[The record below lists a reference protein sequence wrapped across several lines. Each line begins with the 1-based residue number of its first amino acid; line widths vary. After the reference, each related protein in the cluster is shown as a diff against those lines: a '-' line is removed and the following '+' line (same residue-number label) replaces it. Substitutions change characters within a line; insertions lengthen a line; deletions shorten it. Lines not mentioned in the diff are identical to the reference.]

1 MSTAQDLPPVASTHS
16 RPSLA
21 LVPDPDVAHHETL
34 ATVTADTSI
43 TWDDTDFE
51 AVLRKATPRLVRFAQ
66 RRLGNLHEAEE
77 VSQEALLRT
86 YQHRH
91 TLATED
97 DVMAWATF
105 ASNRLVI
112 DRLRIRGRSISVAE
126 LPEGRRVARDTAEI
140 AEARMEAR
148 LALDALDA
156 LPARQAAVL
165 WAREVEGSSYDEI
178 GERYG
183 LSEPTVRSLLH
194 RARRAL
200 RREYASRGGTLPFA
214 GVAVLGPWLNPLH
227 NARRLRAA
235 ASAFVGTTA
244 LGVFSIGVFSIA
256 TPTHTTI
263 SAVPH
268 SSPIHSAAAQA
279 PIRDADVGKAVK
291 TRTFATVVPATAISS
306 AQVSPH
312 PLGSRL
318 PAACNAKSVGVNC
331 SKPYTPRALWLR
343 MPTGERIYV
352 GSFDIGCN
360 VAGAIPAATTFS
372 TNLIGCDSA
381 PSKANSKSPSG
392 GSQ

>member
-1 MSTAQDLPPVASTHS
+1 MSTAQDLPPVASTRS

-21 LVPDPDVAHHETL
+21 LVPDPDVADHEAL
-34 ATVTADTSI
+34 DVATTGTSI

-112 DRLRIRGRSISVAE
+112 DRLRVRGRSISVAE
-126 LPEGRRVARDTAEI
+126 LPEGRRFARDTAEI

-165 WAREVEGSSYDEI
+165 WAREVEGSSYEEI
-178 GERYG
+178 SERYG

-194 RARRAL
+194 RARKAL
-200 RREYASRGGTLPFA
+200 RREYSARGGTLPFA
-214 GVAVLGPWLNPLH
+214 SVAILGPWLNPLH
-227 NARRLRAA
+227 NARRLRTA
-235 ASAFVGTTA
+235 ASALVGTTA

-256 TPTHTTI
+256 TPTHTNI
-263 SAVPH
+263 NAVPH
-268 SSPIHSAAAQA
+268 TSPIHSAAAQA
-279 PIRDADVGKAVK
+279 PIRDADVAKAVK
-291 TRTFATVVPATAISS
+291 TMTFAKMVPAISS
-306 AQVSPH
+306 AAQVSPH

-318 PAACNAKSVGVNC
+318 PAACNSKSVGVNC

-343 MPTGERIYV
+343 MPTGERIYI

-360 VAGAIPAATTFS
+360 VSDAIPATTTFS
-372 TNLIGCDSA
+372 TNLIGCDSH
-381 PSKANSKSPSG
+381 PSKSNSKSPSG